1 MFLGLAFLMFGFALF
16 PMSMD
21 ADFEYGTSEK
31 DLGLVWGPS
40 PGGEDFMDVPYQVSV
55 KINQLPSSTGN
66 ITLEVFVV
74 QTDDCTDPEVAS
86 DAEIK
91 ARTGDSHQF
100 SV

>member
-1 MFLGLAFLMFGFALF
+1 
-16 PMSMD
+16 
-21 ADFEYGTSEK
+21 
-31 DLGLVWGPS
+31 
-40 PGGEDFMDVPYQVSV
+40 MDVPYQVSV

-74 QTDDCTDPEVAS
+74 QTDDCTDRVAS

-100 SV
+100 QYDYFNSPVEGKTHIRFRFGLWSILSHCKNHRSRWDYRRP